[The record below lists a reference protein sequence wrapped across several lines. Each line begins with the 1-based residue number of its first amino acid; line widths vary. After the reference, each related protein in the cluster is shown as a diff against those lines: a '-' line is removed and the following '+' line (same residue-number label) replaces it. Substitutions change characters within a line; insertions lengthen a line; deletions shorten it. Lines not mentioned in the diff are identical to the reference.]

1 VPGPQSTLFF
11 LMMAA
16 AFAGLIWWLAVA
28 RQLAF
33 RVFAAC
39 LAFVPAMLFGVAA
52 VNKYYDYYQ
61 NWSAAFADLTNQGGQ
76 AAQVTGTAERSGVGF
91 SRFLGSTIDYGIAVK
106 QGFTVRLTVPGP
118 ASHISRTVFVYLP
131 PQYFQARYGHYDFP
145 AIELIHGFPGVPQD
159 WISVLGIT
167 TILLNLVNA
176 GRAKPVVLV
185 MPNANGGRGISLQCL
200 NQVSGPRDAT
210 YLARDLPAVLSQILR
225 VQPPGPAWGIA
236 GYSEGGFCAANL
248 GLRYGRYF
256 GYAGVLS
263 GYFRPLDNQLGHPP
277 RPVSP
282 FGGNARL
289 RRQNTPD
296 DLVRSLPAGA
306 PVAQFWLGAGAGV
319 AQDVGDARVF
329 DQLLQIRQPRVTLR
343 LVPGGGHSMFTW
355 RSLAPPMLE
364 WMTPRLTAEAD
375 LATKRATRARKA
387 QARAARA
394 WTRPRGPSAAR
405 A

>member
-1 VPGPQSTLFF
+1 MPGPQSTLFF

-28 RQLAF
+28 RQLVF

-61 NWSAAFADLTNQGGQ
+61 TWGALYSDLSGQTTSIPHLTAASVGKGTGGSLKTLI
-76 AAQVTGTAERSGVGF
+76 AGSGDAQIDAEYGVIFSTTITGR
-91 SRFLGSTIDYGIAVK
+91 R
-106 QGFTVRLTVPGP
+106 
-118 ASHISRTVFVYLP
+118 SHISRQVLVYLP
-131 PQYFQARYGHYDFP
+131 PQYFSKTYANYRFP
-145 AIELIHGFPGVPQD
+145 VIELLHGSPGDPSAWVNVMNVVP
-159 WISVLGIT
+159 IY
-167 TILLNLVNA
+167 LNA
-176 GRAKPVVLV
+176 MA
-185 MPNANGGRGISLQCL
+185 
-200 NQVSGPRDAT
+200 SGK
-210 YLARDLPAVLSQILR
+210 ARPAVLSQILR